1 VNAYATQARIAR
13 PMVRPRPTHYYD
25 QAPAPAQIVEVD
37 RAGWLFSDWS
47 ERIEDW
53 RVIWRQTTFYLF
65 DAVPWP

>member
-13 PMVRPRPTHYYD
+13 PIVRPRPSHADD
-25 QAPAPAQIVEVD
+25 QAPDTRPLVEVD
-37 RAGWLFSDWS
+37 RAGWLFADWS